1 MSTADV
7 HSATKLPGET
17 RHPLWEMIRLAIPSV
32 ATMTSFTVMQFID
45 ALMVARITTND
56 AERAMNIAAQ
66 GNGGVMSF
74 VPLSIIMG
82 IASMINTFVSQNLG
96 AGQERKA
103 AAYAWTGLWLALF
116 GALAVVPYGL
126 AMPFIF
132 NLQHGGDP
140 NISPRQIELQTQYA
154 QVLVF
159 GAFFLLAARAISHFF
174 YGLHRPT
181 IVLIAAVAGNLT
193 NIFGNWLLIYGN
205 WGFPQL
211 GVMGAAIATVIG
223 TMVELAIPLVV
234 FLSSSMHAR
243 YATRTPWRFS
253 WPHLK
258 DLFKT
263 GWAPALMF
271 GNEMICWAIFMSAL
285 VGRFGPDQNAAS
297 WIALRYMHMSFM
309 PAVGMSIAIAAMV
322 GKCMGAKRP
331 DLAAKRAWLGIYV
344 AMAYMTLCAIAMIVF
359 REPLVGYFLQDA
371 IKSVTDL
378 SAIDATQATQAAE
391 LAAQQAASRDVVMT
405 VGMQLMILAA
415 LFQTFDGLGIAV
427 LGALRGA
434 GDTLVPGIVTMI
446 LTWTCIIGVGY
457 SIMHFAPQLGALGP
471 WLGAAVYII
480 ALGIFLL
487 TRFLSGK
494 WKSIDLLKQSATTA
508 AH

>member
-1 MSTADV
+1 MSHAD
-7 HSATKLPGET
+7 TKLPGET
-17 RHPLWEMIRLAIPSV
+17 RHPLSEMIRLAIPSV

-45 ALMVARITTND
+45 ALMVARISSD
-56 AERAMNIAAQ
+56 EAQRAINIAAQ

-74 VPLSIIMG
+74 VPLSIVMG
-82 IASMINTFVSQNLG
+82 ISSMINTFVSQNLG

-103 AAYAWTGLWLALF
+103 AAYAWAGLWLALF
-116 GALAVVPYGL
+116 ASIAVVPYGL
-126 AMPFIF
+126 AMPWIF
-132 NLQHGGDP
+132 ELQHGGDA
-140 NISPRQIELQTQYA
+140 NISPQQIALQTQYA

-159 GAFFLLAARAISHFF
+159 GAFFLLSARAISHFF
-174 YGLHRPT
+174 YGLHKPSV
-181 IVLIAAVAGNLT
+181 VLIAALAGNLT
-193 NIFGNWLLIYGN
+193 NILGNWLLIYGN

-211 GVMGAAIATVIG
+211 GVLGAAIATVIG
-223 TMVELAIPLVV
+223 TIIELAIPLAV
-234 FLSSSMHAR
+234 FLSASMHR
-243 YATRTPWRFS
+243 KYATRTPWRFS
-253 WPHLK
+253 WPHLR

-285 VGRFGPDQNAAS
+285 VGQFGPEQNAAS

-309 PAVGMSIAIAAMV
+309 PAVGISIAIAAMV

-331 DLAAKRAWLGIYV
+331 DLAAKRAWMGIYV
-344 AMAYMTLCAIAMIVF
+344 AMAYMTLCGLAMVLF

-371 IKSVTDL
+371 IKSATDAGAIVGAATDAATPKGD
-378 SAIDATQATQAAE
+378 AIDTQRIV
-391 LAAQQAASRDVVMT
+391 LT

-434 GDTLVPGIVTMI
+434 GDTLVPGIVTMC

-457 SIMHFAPQLGALGP
+457 AIMRWRPELGALGP
-471 WLGAAVYII
+471 WIGAGVYII
-480 ALGIFLL
+480 VLGIFLV
-487 TRFLSGK
+487 TRFMGGK
-494 WKSIDLLKQSATTA
+494 WKSIDLLKHSAASA

>member
-1 MSTADV
+1 MPHAD
-7 HSATKLPGET
+7 SRLPGET
-17 RHPLWEMIRLAIPSV
+17 RHPLSEMIRLAIPSV

-45 ALMVARITTND
+45 ALMVARITSD
-56 AERAMNIAAQ
+56 EAQRAVNIAAQ

-74 VPLSIIMG
+74 VPLSIVMG
-82 IASMINTFVSQNLG
+82 VSSMINTFVSQNLG

-103 AAYAWTGLWLALF
+103 AAYAWAGLWLALF
-116 GALAVVPYGL
+116 AALAVIPYGL
-126 AMPFIF
+126 AMPWIF
-132 NLQHGGDP
+132 ELQHGGDES
-140 NISPRQIELQTQYA
+140 ISPRQIMLQTQYA

-174 YGLHRPT
+174 YGMHKPSV
-181 IVLIAAVAGNLT
+181 VLIAALAGNLT

-223 TMVELAIPLVV
+223 TMIELAIPLAV
-234 FLSSSMHAR
+234 FLSPKMHAR

-253 WPHLK
+253 WPHLR

-285 VGRFGPDQNAAS
+285 VGRFGPEQNAAS

-309 PAVGMSIAIAAMV
+309 PAVGISIAIAAMV

-331 DLAAKRAWLGIYV
+331 DLAAKRAWMGIYV
-344 AMAYMTLCAIAMIVF
+344 AMAYMTLCGLAMVIF

-371 IKSVTDL
+371 IKTATDGG
-378 SAIDATQATQAAE
+378 AIAATSQVPTE
-391 LAAQQAASRDVVMT
+391 HVVLT

-434 GDTLVPGIVTMI
+434 GDTLVPGIVTMC
-446 LTWTCIIGVGY
+446 LTWTCIIGVGAG
-457 SIMHFAPQLGALGP
+457 IMHFAPQLGALGP
-471 WLGAAVYII
+471 WIGAGVYII
-480 ALGIFLL
+480 VLGIFLL

-494 WKSIDLLKQSATTA
+494 WKSIDLLKHSAA
-508 AH
+508 SGAH